1 MPETQVEKRTADAIE
16 WRSDQWVKFS
26 RRMPR
31 QRFLDF
37 IRLTVQ
43 LEELQGA
50 SIDASNIG
58 DYTDKFDAVLRSLY
72 PILCAQIVAWNWVD
86 YSDPEAENPPILDK
100 PTPEILDTLDV
111 YTEILWLIQALSDV
125 VFPKN

>member
-1 MPETQVEKRTADAIE
+1 MSQVEKRTADSIE
-16 WRSDQWVKFS
+16 WRQDQWVKFS

-37 IRLTVQ
+37 MRLTVH
-43 LEELQGA
+43 LEELQNA
-50 SIDASNIG
+50 DINAATIG
-58 DYTDKFDAVLRSLY
+58 DYAEKFDDVLQRLY

-86 YSDPEAENPPILDK
+86 YSDPEAEEPPVLPK

-111 YTEILWLIQALSDV
+111 YGEVLWMIQALSDV